1 MLNLHCF
8 ISKEC
13 AQVKYFLSS
22 YPPAL
27 VLLSASSQTRQEVR
41 MSGITV
47 DIVILFLCCKT
58 GAVLVKENY
67 FNININ
73 LKGKNLQSE

>member
-1 MLNLHCF
+1 MLSSHCF
-8 ISKEC
+8 ISKEY
-13 AQVKYFLSS
+13 AQVKHFLTS

-27 VLLSASSQTRQEVR
+27 VLLSGSSQTRQEIH
-41 MSGITV
+41 MLGNTV
-47 DIVILFLCCKT
+47 DIVILLVCCKT